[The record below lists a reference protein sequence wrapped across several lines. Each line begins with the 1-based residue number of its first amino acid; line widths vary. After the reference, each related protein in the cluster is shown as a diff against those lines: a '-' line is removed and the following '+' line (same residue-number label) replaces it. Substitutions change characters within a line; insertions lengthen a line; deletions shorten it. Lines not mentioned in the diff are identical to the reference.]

1 MDPGRIGILTGGGDC
16 PGLNAVI
23 RAVVRRA
30 MRDDVYVL
38 GIKSGWQGLI
48 TGDVEPLTRFSVAGI
63 QYKGGTILG
72 TSRTDPFKEAES
84 LQRIRDNWRKYGLK
98 ALIVVGGN
106 GTLTVAHRMHA
117 EQGYPVVGVPKTIDN
132 DILATDLTFGF
143 DTAVQ
148 IATDAIDRLHTT
160 AESHHRVMVI
170 EVMGRHTGWIAAYAG
185 IAGAADVIL
194 VPEIPFRISAIADI
208 MRKRREMGR
217 PHSIVVV
224 AEDAKPH
231 PDEDFL
237 NDDQKRAVY
246 QEERLG
252 GIGQLVARQIESL
265 TGIEAR
271 TSVLGYIQRGGT
283 PTAFDRVLATRYG
296 VYAVEM
302 VLDDKFG
309 RMAALSGNRIGDVP
323 IEDAVAG
330 YKYLDPAIY
339 HTAEILFG

>member
-1 MDPGRIGILTGGGDC
+1 
-16 PGLNAVI
+16 
-23 RAVVRRA
+23 
-30 MRDDVYVL
+30 
-38 GIKSGWQGLI
+38 
-48 TGDVEPLTRFSVAGI
+48 
-63 QYKGGTILG
+63 
-72 TSRTDPFKEAES
+72 
-84 LQRIRDNWRKYGLK
+84 
-98 ALIVVGGN
+98 
-106 GTLTVAHRMHA
+106 
-117 EQGYPVVGVPKTIDN
+117 
-132 DILATDLTFGF
+132 
-143 DTAVQ
+143 
-148 IATDAIDRLHTT
+148 
-160 AESHHRVMVI
+160 MVI

-185 IAGAADVIL
+185 IAGAADIIL
-194 VPEIPFRISAIADI
+194 VPEIPFRISAIAE
-208 MRKRREMGR
+208 MLNKRREMGR

-237 NDDQKRAVY
+237 DDEQKRNVY

-252 GIGQLVARQIESL
+252 GIGQIVARQIEKL

-302 VLDDKFG
+302 VFDDKFG
-309 RMAALSGNRIGDVP
+309 RMAALSGNRIVDVP
-323 IEDAVAG
+323 IEEAVAG

>member
-1 MDPGRIGILTGGGDC
+1 MSNKRIGILTAGGDC

-30 MRDDVYVL
+30 MRDDIYVL
-38 GIKSGWQGLI
+38 GIKSGWAGLI
-48 TGDVEPLTRFSVAGI
+48 AGDVEPLTRYSVAGI

-72 TSRTDPFKEAES
+72 TSRKDPFKELES
-84 LQRIRDNWRKYGLK
+84 LQKIRENWRKYGLK
-98 ALIVVGGN
+98 ALIVAGGN
-106 GTLTVAHRMHA
+106 GTLSVARRMHVD
-117 EQGYPVVGVPKTIDN
+117 EGYAVVGVPKTIDN
-132 DILATDLTFGF
+132 DIPATDFTFGF

-194 VPEIPFRISAIADI
+194 VPEVPFRISAIADI

-231 PDEDFL
+231 ADEDFL
-237 NDDQKRAVY
+237 TEEQKKTVY

-252 GIGQLVARQIESL
+252 GIGQLVARQIEKL

-271 TSVLGYIQRGGT
+271 VSVLGYIQRGGT
-283 PTAFDRVLATRYG
+283 PSAFDRVLATRYG

-302 VLDDKFG
+302 VLEGKFG
-309 RMAALSGNRIGDVP
+309 RMAALAGNRIVDVP
-323 IEDAVAG
+323 LEEAVAG

>member
-1 MDPGRIGILTGGGDC
+1 MEPGRIGILTGGGDC

-30 MRDDVYVL
+30 MRDDLYVL
-38 GIKSGWQGLI
+38 GIKSGWAGLI
-48 TGDVEPLTRFSVAGI
+48 LGDVEPLTRYSVAGI

-72 TSRTDPFKEAES
+72 TSRTDPFKEPES
-84 LQRIRDNWRKYGLK
+84 LDRIRENWRKFGLG
-98 ALIVVGGN
+98 ALIVAGGN
-106 GTLTVAHRMHA
+106 GTLSVAQRMQA
-117 EQGYPVVGVPKTIDN
+117 EEGYPIVGVPKTIDN
-132 DILATDLTFGF
+132 DIPGTDLTFGF

-194 VPEIPFRISAIADI
+194 VPEVPFRISAISDI
-208 MRKRREMGR
+208 MQKRREMGR

-237 NDDQKRAVY
+237 TEEQKQSVY
-246 QEERLG
+246 HEERLG
-252 GIGQLVARQIESL
+252 GIGHLVARQIERL

-271 TSVLGYIQRGGT
+271 VSVLGYIQRGGT
-283 PTAFDRVLATRYG
+283 PTAFDRILATRYG

-302 VLDDKFG
+302 VIDDKFG
-309 RMAALSGNRIGDVP
+309 RMAALAGNRIVDVP
-323 IEDAVAG
+323 LEEAVAG
-330 YKYLDPAIY
+330 YKPLDPAIY